1 MSELSSRACQDCGG
15 QSFDLHGRQNEEAP
29 VVDDVLQIARLLFGV
44 TSNPPVARRDLPGG
58 SGPQEGGQNLA
69 IAGFDEGPE
78 VRAGRN
84 TASDKTET
92 TDGGTRRPACRA
104 VDQSKG

>member
-44 TSNPPVARRDLPGG
+44 PAVSGTRDFSAGHWAVSNPATHRWCARFRSRPIRRNRESLAG
-58 SGPQEGGQNLA
+58 SM
-69 IAGFDEGPE
+69 
-78 VRAGRN
+78 
-84 TASDKTET
+84 T
-92 TDGGTRRPACRA
+92 TLRKRSFARYR
-104 VDQSKG
+104 

>member
-44 TSNPPVARRDLPGG
+44 PSNPPVRGELPIVL
-58 SGPQEGGQNLA
+58 N
-69 IAGFDEGPE
+69 
-78 VRAGRN
+78 
-84 TASDKTET
+84 
-92 TDGGTRRPACRA
+92 CRA
-104 VDQSKG
+104 FEV